1 MKYAVIDI
9 GSNSVRLM
17 LWANG
22 ALYKKVCTTRLAEGL
37 SRTGSLCDAA
47 MERSA
52 RAVSEFCEEGRREGA
67 RVLAFATAAVRSS
80 SNGGAFCARVKALC
94 GIEVDVVSGEEE
106 ALLGLF
112 GALGA
117 TADGGI
123 IDIGG
128 ASTEVCIRERGI
140 VRTSLSLPVGA
151 VRILD
156 VCGQSAGMIDAY
168 VADSVRCL
176 QDVTVRGLK
185 MYAIGGTAST
195 LASMFLEL
203 KEYDAAV
210 LSGTRL
216 PLEWVKAA
224 AIRLLMTAPEERK
237 KIPGMDVRRA
247 DVIAGATVLLMQ
259 IMQRLRLSE
268 VTFSDADNLEGYLAV
283 RGFV

>member
-22 ALYKKVCTTRLAEGL
+22 TLYKKVCTTRLGEGL
-37 SRTGSLCDAA
+37 SRTASLSDAS
-47 MERSA
+47 MERTA
-52 RAVSEFCEEGRREGA
+52 LAVADFCEEGRREGA
-67 RVLAFATAAVRSS
+67 RILAFATAAVRFS
-80 SNGGAFCARVKALC
+80 SNGREFCARVKALC

-106 ALLGLF
+106 ALLGLY

-156 VCGQSAGMIDAY
+156 VCGQSAGRIDAY
-168 VADSVRCL
+168 VSDAVRSLEGISV
-176 QDVTVRGLK
+176 GGSN

-195 LASMFLEL
+195 LASMSLEL
-203 KEYDAAV
+203 KEYDAAA
-210 LSGTRL
+210 LNGTRL
-216 PLEWVKAA
+216 PLDWVKAA
-224 AIRLLMTAPEERK
+224 AVRLLMTAPEERK

-247 DVIAGATVLLMQ
+247 DVIAGAAVLLMQ
-259 IMQRLRLSE
+259 IMQSLRLRE
-268 VTFSDADNLEGYLAV
+268 VIFSDADNLEGYLAA
-283 RGFV
+283 RGLA